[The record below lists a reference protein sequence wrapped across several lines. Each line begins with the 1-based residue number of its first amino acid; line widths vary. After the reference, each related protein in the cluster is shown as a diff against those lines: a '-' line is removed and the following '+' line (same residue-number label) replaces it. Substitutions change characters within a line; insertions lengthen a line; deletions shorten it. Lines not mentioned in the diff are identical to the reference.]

1 MTDKRDITSIQ
12 NACTR
17 FLTHHYRKSPHQ
29 ILSDLAQATDSSIQ
43 ADRYGQGQVI
53 SQFEEEIAA
62 LLGKEAAV
70 FMPSGTMCQQIAL
83 RIWAN
88 RQHSNN
94 IAFHPT
100 SHLEIHEQ
108 QAYRVLHRLHGILV
122 GSPYQLLTLSDL
134 QAITEPLGAVLLELP
149 QREIGGQLP
158 SWEELVEI
166 IEWARSRHIPMHL
179 DGARLWECQPFYGRE
194 YAEIAAL
201 FDTVYVSF
209 YKVLGGIAGAAL
221 AGPSDVIAEARTWQ
235 RRHGGN
241 LIHLFPYVLSA
252 RKGLADHL
260 GQIATYCAKAR
271 SVASILAS
279 FPQIQVVPNPPQTN
293 MMHVFFYGE
302 RDKLIDAALDI
313 AEETGTWLFPSLA
326 PAQLP
331 SYHKFELTVGS
342 ATLDLPDET
351 IRELFQL
358 LFAKAGVERGSQ

>member
-29 ILSDLAQATDSSIQ
+29 ILSDLAQATDPSIQ

-53 SQFEEEIAA
+53 TQFEEEIAA

-88 RQHSNN
+88 RRQSKNV
-94 IAFHPT
+94 AFHPT
-100 SHLEIHEQ
+100 CHLEIHEQ
-108 QAYRVLHRLHGILV
+108 QGYRALHGLHGIPV
-122 GSPYQLLTLSDL
+122 GSPYQLLTLPDL
-134 QAITEPLGAVLLELP
+134 QAIAEPLGAVLLELP

-166 IEWARSRHIPMHL
+166 IEWARSRHIPTHL

-194 YAEIAAL
+194 YAAIAAL

-260 GQIATYCAKAR
+260 GEIATYCAKAR
-271 SVASILAS
+271 NVASILAS

-293 MMHVFFYGE
+293 MMHVFLYGE
-302 RDKLIDAALDI
+302 RAKLIDAALDI
-313 AEETGTWLFPSLA
+313 AEETGTWLFPSLV

-331 SYHKFELTVGS
+331 SYHKFELTVGR